1 MYIALSGH
9 EHIKSSANAFV
20 GITTLNK
27 KNAQK
32 LNLFLK
38 YKLASFAIYLVYWK
52 HKLALVN
59 MSVFLKFVCLLLWY
73 SRYSNLLIADSSRG

>member
-1 MYIALSGH
+1 MYIVLPGH

-38 YKLASFAIYLVYWK
+38 YKLASFAIYLVY
-52 HKLALVN
+52 
-59 MSVFLKFVCLLLWY
+59 
-73 SRYSNLLIADSSRG
+73 